1 FSASPALRQLAVL
14 PVPKHVKLDLNGAAR
29 HVGDRHAHAEVAT
42 NVVPMADCH
51 LQLWKYVPVNLGQV
65 DEVAIGDEF
74 HHRSPGTAKTMI
86 GGQDLTYGAVEEE
99 RLRRNVGM
107 AGQIGTELRLEKS
120 LCLKKLIVSGEGFKR
135 GRAPAKSARTTPAGH
150 QHAALQSENRARA

>member
-1 FSASPALRQLAVL
+1 
-14 PVPKHVKLDLNGAAR
+14 
-29 HVGDRHAHAEVAT
+29 T

-86 GGQDLTYGAVEEE
+86 GGQDLTYGAVEED

-107 AGQIGTELRLEKS
+107 AGGVGTALRFVKRI
-120 LCLKKLIVSGEGFKR
+120 CLKKLIVSGEGFKR

-150 QHAALQSENRARA
+150 QHAALQSENRARAQTGKEDALDSQSGVADAAIPDTILVLKENRDIYLDLI